1 MATEGTQERDEER
14 DNAEKAILAFLSLFR
29 QVKATFHTIQ
39 EMAMHEPRP
48 FSNLEMATDLTSD
61 EVALL
66 RLIKSGDDF
75 HIVGKSPSYVIDE
88 VFGSRTHQSSG
99 TVDVFADHETEY
111 GVTESERSMQDQD
124 TNEQLKEI
132 ITELSVI
139 NENFD
144 KLIADSEKRK
154 NRLKEIQRLAKESIH
169 DTETYL
175 GTKYSGMKL
184 EP

>member
-111 GVTESERSMQDQD
+111 GVTESERSMQRVRIQ
-124 TNEQLKEI
+124 TGELKEI

-144 KLIADSEKRK
+144 KLIADSEDEKIGLRK
-154 NRLKEIQRLAKESIH
+154 YSVWPKKSIH
-169 DTETYL
+169 DTETYFR
-175 GTKYSGMKL
+175 Y
-184 EP
+184 